1 MQIYYEEEQGCLFDR
16 EYLYGKTSP
25 EHSHRAIHPVRTS
38 GSSLKRSL
46 KYVYP
51 MYMYLDLRE
60 GSSNLLGGYE
70 WEIRSPWLGE
80 HSMLN
85 TGESPRDAVE
95 SSLSEIL
102 EDSPHPKYYLSPKA
116 CRGILRRAQE
126 RGKPLPK
133 RLEYALLAQ
142 SGESEADSFRSVA
155 DTTIY
160 ENHGID
166 SRHKD
171 AHGVSPTIS
180 ARAGTGGNN
189 LPLVEDST
197 TYCITGNA
205 IGRQVQNG
213 GRGLG
218 VCEDVSFT
226 LTTVDRHAV
235 YTRQGSSAFREN
247 DVASTQTARQYKDA
261 TDLICDESMPFA
273 YLIRRLTPLEC
284 ERLQGFPDN
293 WTSMPN
299 ASDSARYKA
308 LGNSVAIPCVDYILH
323 GAATVLRDMYK

>member
-1 MQIYYEEEQGCLFDR
+1 MQIYYEEDQGCLFDQ

-25 EHSHRAIHPVRTS
+25 EHSHQAIHPVRTS

-51 MYMYLDLRE
+51 MYMYLDLTV
-60 GSSNLLGGYE
+60 GNSNLLGGYE

-133 RLEYALLAQ
+133 RLEFALLVQ
-142 SGESEADSFRSVA
+142 SGENEKTSLNFDNSP
-155 DTTIY
+155 TIY
-160 ENHGID
+160 ENHGVD
-166 SRHKD
+166 SRYKD

-226 LTTVDRHAV
+226 LTTMDRHAV

-284 ERLQGFPDN
+284 ERLQGFPDG
-293 WTSMPN
+293 WTAMPN

-308 LGNSVAIPCVDYILH
+308 LGNSVAIPCVNYILH

>member
-1 MQIYYEEEQGCLFDR
+1 MGENLPCKTDR
-16 EYLYGKTSP
+16 RSA
-25 EHSHRAIHPVRTS
+25 SV
-38 GSSLKRSL
+38 SLT
-46 KYVYP
+46 
-51 MYMYLDLRE
+51 
-60 GSSNLLGGYE
+60 
-70 WEIRSPWLGE
+70 
-80 HSMLN
+80 LN

-95 SSLSEIL
+95 SFLSEIL

-142 SGESEADSFRSVA
+142 SGESEKAYVSENANAYHINQRNEGVDLGNVA
-155 DTTIY
+155 GALLATQNLQMQTFVTEPHTTIY

-166 SRHKD
+166 SRYKD

-189 LPLVEDST
+189 LPLIEDSN

-226 LTTVDRHAV
+226 LTTMDRHAV

-284 ERLQGFPDN
+284 ERIQGFPD
-293 WTSMPN
+293 
-299 ASDSARYKA
+299 
-308 LGNSVAIPCVDYILH
+308 G
-323 GAATVLRDMYK
+323 